1 MPHADG
7 RPTQRLKGA
16 WRRPNA
22 RHTVQHG
29 CMHTA
34 SGCARSVMPHAP
46 SATRQH
52 DHVRGRARHRQSPR
66 CLRCRCLRGV
76 GGSADELAKPTI
88 ESSTAV
94 ICSLE
99 LEVPKIG
106 SAAAGTPRAPP
117 HERCRVADERPSTA
131 RGLQEHEDGD
141 LAQAN
146 EEFCAAGEHALR
158 TVRHG
163 RSMPAS
169 WHQRARAR
177 CHLTAAC
184 WRAQCRTL

>member
-1 MPHADG
+1 
-7 RPTQRLKGA
+7 
-16 WRRPNA
+16 
-22 RHTVQHG
+22 
-29 CMHTA
+29 
-34 SGCARSVMPHAP
+34 MPHAP

-76 GGSADELAKPTI
+76 GGSADELDELAKPTI

-141 LAQAN
+141 LAQAD
-146 EEFCAAGEHALR
+146 EEFCAAGEHALS

-163 RSMPAS
+163 RSMPA
-169 WHQRARAR
+169 HHGTNERERDV
-177 CHLTAAC
+177 T
-184 WRAQCRTL
+184 